1 MQATD
6 DLAPLIEI
14 LAAKIRRQVEEKR
27 ASDRVAV
34 RGLELH
40 AALRRYGA
48 SGPSVAEA
56 VRLDDAARLDPAE
69 RGEVVE
75 RVEREIVR
83 QARFSRSSDPR
94 YDINRHIVVTRLR
107 RWLDGKAAWLQEPPT
122 ATAKK
127 PAQRGRPR
135 RRKEASAD
143 AGRGEALPQRRP
155 ARHHATKV

>member
-14 LAAKIRRQVEEKR
+14 LAARIRRQVEAKR

-48 SGPSVAEA
+48 HGPSVAEA

-69 RGEVVE
+69 RDAVVQ
-75 RVEREIVR
+75 RVEREIGR
-83 QARFSRSSDPR
+83 QARFSRSRDPR

-107 RWLDGKAAWLQEPPT
+107 RWLDGKAAWLQEPPA

-127 PAQRGRPR
+127 PAWRGRTR
-135 RRKEASAD
+135 RRNEASAD
-143 AGRGEALPQRRP
+143 AGHGGALPQRRTK
-155 ARHHATKV
+155 RRHATIV

>member
-1 MQATD
+1 MTATD

-14 LAAKIRRQVEEKR
+14 LAARIRRQVEEKR
-27 ASDRVAV
+27 TSDRVAV

-69 RGEVVE
+69 RDGVVE
-75 RVEREIVR
+75 RVEREIGR
-83 QARFSRSSDPR
+83 QARFSRSRDPR

-107 RWLDGKAAWLQEPPT
+107 RWLDGKAAWLQEPPAA
-122 ATAKK
+122 ATKK
-127 PAQRGRPR
+127 PAGRGKTR
-135 RRKEASAD
+135 RRKGASAD
-143 AGRGEALPQRRP
+143 AGHRGALPQRRP
-155 ARHHATKV
+155 PRRHATKV